1 MLACTTSYDG
11 SGARCPADLNR
22 EGYARGLR
30 EERRQEAVTVTA
42 AAFSPCGE
50 YLICASDS
58 GRLAIWELAPYMN
71 KGAWV
76 EGRRSDTIPDLSFQA
91 DKSCINCLCF
101 AGNMLLC
108 GGDESVLGWPLSH
121 LVSALETGDQ
131 FYREPTLCIRCP
143 RGTARRG
150 GVLPHPEV
158 NGIRYDQTS
167 GRVLC
172 AAGDGKAYEWEL
184 SAWESGDQE
193 PVRTYDGHRNYLH
206 AVAMTPGSAVVAT
219 GSEDGFVGL
228 WDSRMGST
236 SSPKGATLGYLT
248 PARAKA
254 GDGSKGSPLEG
265 RTGAAGGLAAWVS
278 CLEVIYML
286 YMSYYRLRDAVHE
299 TGRLHL
305 RHARGFVV
313 LLIYGILYP
322 TYMYLRAG
330 LR

>member
-1 MLACTTSYDG
+1 
-11 SGARCPADLNR
+11 
-22 EGYARGLR
+22 
-30 EERRQEAVTVTA
+30 
-42 AAFSPCGE
+42 
-50 YLICASDS
+50 
-58 GRLAIWELAPYMN
+58 
-71 KGAWV
+71 
-76 EGRRSDTIPDLSFQA
+76 
-91 DKSCINCLCF
+91 
-101 AGNMLLC
+101 
-108 GGDESVLGWPLSH
+108 
-121 LVSALETGDQ
+121 
-131 FYREPTLCIRCP
+131 
-143 RGTARRG
+143 
-150 GVLPHPEV
+150 
-158 NGIRYDQTS
+158 
-167 GRVLC
+167 
-172 AAGDGKAYEWEL
+172 
-184 SAWESGDQE
+184 
-193 PVRTYDGHRNYLH
+193 
-206 AVAMTPGSAVVAT
+206 MTPGSAVVAT